1 MWSIRVL
8 TGPQKGQIYDLKFG
22 KNIFGRGSECDLK
35 VSSVGISKEHCE
47 VHVYKDKMI
56 VIDLKSSNGTF
67 VNGVKVQ
74 NSKIGLGD
82 KISLFDVIMDIIP
95 KPEIRPAQAPVKK
108 KSSSKKPKVR
118 SEDEHLQPQQDHYH
132 GSLAVQSQPQMPPQQ
147 PMVMQ
152 SGFEGFQ
159 NQYQNQYQPDPQ
171 QAFQQS
177 AAPESRP
184 EPQLSFPEKMDQMV
198 ETKIMPAVYKLASF
212 LPYKHVFL
220 GFVLF
225 YIFLVTV
232 LSLVPLITLN
242 NEANLK
248 EASLRAKSVARAI
261 SKLNESSLMAGQFN
275 SLNVNEALKED
286 GIKDAFIIQHSDGSI
301 IAPPERAG
309 RDANRPFIAQARREL
324 KATAGMIDSKTL
336 GASHPIG
343 VFDPV
348 SGETQ
353 VKFHSI
359 VYYDVGFLSVD
370 ENRVI
375 SLFMQTLIVASLIGL
390 FVYFIFVRLS
400 LYPVRKLNDEI
411 VNALREKTDRAQV
424 EVEDPQIQSL
434 VTQVN
439 FLLSRSNAF
448 SEQDQAAID
457 PQAATLQFAHMT
469 QLISDAVIIF
479 NNELNVVAIN
489 SAFSEIGQV
498 TEDQILNQSIE
509 TLSDGSLVQ
518 SLKELMALAQESSQ
532 QPHAK
537 ELHFSQYTCLLTLR
551 ALFQGAAVSR
561 PDFYFVI
568 FHKKTEGAG

>member
-8 TGPQKGQIYDLKFG
+8 TGTQKGQIYDLKFG
-22 KNIFGRGSECDLK
+22 KNIFGRGGECDFK
-35 VSSVGISKEHCE
+35 VNSVGISKEHCE
-47 VHVYKDKMI
+47 LHVYKDKMI

-95 KPEIRPAQAPVKK
+95 KPEIRPVQVPVKK
-108 KSSSKKPKVR
+108 KPTVKKVR
-118 SEDEHLQPQQDHYH
+118 VKTQDDSNQPQQYQSH
-132 GSLAVQSQPQMPPQQ
+132 GSLALQNQPLVPQQQ
-147 PMVMQ
+147 PMMMQ
-152 SGFEGFQ
+152 SSYENFQ
-159 NQYQNQYQPDPQ
+159 NQFRQDPNQT
-171 QAFQQS
+171 FQQS
-177 AAPESRP
+177 ETPQVRS
-184 EPQLSFPEKMDQMV
+184 EPQLSFPEKLDRMV

-212 LPYKHVFL
+212 IPYKQVFL
-220 GFVLF
+220 GFILF

-232 LSLVPLITLN
+232 LSLIPLITLN

-261 SKLNESSLMAGQFN
+261 SKLNETSLMAGQFN

-309 RDANRPFIAQARREL
+309 RDANRPFIAQARREM

-359 VYYDVGFLSVD
+359 VYYDVGFLAVD
-370 ENRVI
+370 ENRVM

-390 FVYFIFVRLS
+390 LVYFIFVRLS
-400 LYPVRKLNDEI
+400 LYPIRKLNDEI
-411 VNALREKTDRAQV
+411 VYALREKTDTTKV

-448 SEQDQAAID
+448 SDQDSAAVD
-457 PQAATLQFAHMT
+457 PQAAALQFTHLA
-469 QLISDAVIIF
+469 QLVSDAVLIF
-479 NNELNVVAIN
+479 NGDLNVIAIN
-489 SAFSEIGQV
+489 PAFSEIGQV
-498 TEDQILNQSIE
+498 TEDQILNQSID

-518 SLKELMALAQESSQ
+518 SLKELMVLAQESSQ
-532 QPHAK
+532 QIHAK
-537 ELHFSQYTCLLTLR
+537 ELHFAQFTCNLTMR
-551 ALFQGAAVSR
+551 ALFQGAAVSK

-568 FHKKTEGAG
+568 FHKKTEGVG

>member
-8 TGPQKGQIYDLKFG
+8 TGPQKGQIYDLKLG
-22 KNIFGRGSECDLK
+22 KNIFGRGSDCDFK
-35 VSSVGISKEHCE
+35 VTSVGISKEHCE

-56 VIDLKSSNGTF
+56 VIDLRSSNGTF

-95 KPEIRPAQAPVKK
+95 KPEIRPVTALKK
-108 KSSSKKPKVR
+108 KSSSKKHR
-118 SEDEHLQPQQDHYH
+118 SQSESHQQLQSYTSN
-132 GSLAVQSQPQMPPQQ
+132 GSAALQSQPMVTQQQQ
-147 PMVMQ
+147 PSMMMQ
-152 SGFEGFQ
+152 TGFENHQ
-159 NQYQNQYQPDPQ
+159 NQFQVSDQQPSYQQEPV
-171 QAFQQS
+171 AS
-177 AAPESRP
+177 VRHV
-184 EPQLSFPEKMDQMV
+184 PQLSLPEKIDQIV
-198 ETKIMPAVYKLASF
+198 ETKVMPAVYKLASF
-212 LPYKHVFL
+212 LPFKQVFL
-220 GFVLF
+220 GFILF

-232 LSLVPLITLN
+232 LSLIPLITLN
-242 NEANLK
+242 NEANIK

-261 SKLNESSLMAGQFN
+261 SKLNETSLMAGQYN

-309 RDANRPFIAQARREL
+309 RDANRPFIAQARREM

-359 VYYDVGFLSVD
+359 VYYDVGFLTVD

-390 FVYFIFVRLS
+390 LIYFVFVRLA

-411 VNALREKTDRAQV
+411 VTALREKTDNTKID
-424 EVEDPQIQSL
+424 VEDPQVQSL

-439 FLLSRSNAF
+439 FLLSRTNAF
-448 SEQDQAAID
+448 SDQDQAAID
-457 PQAATLQFAHMT
+457 PHAAALQFAHIT
-469 QLISDAVIIF
+469 QMVTDAVLIF
-479 NNELNVVAIN
+479 NSDMNVVAMN
-489 SAFSEIGQV
+489 SGFSEIVQM
-498 TEDQILNQSIE
+498 TEDQILNQSIDN
-509 TLSDGSLVQ
+509 LSDGSLVQ
-518 SLKELMALAQESSQ
+518 SLQELMAMAQDSSQ
-532 QPHAK
+532 QTHSK
-537 ELHFSQYTCLLTLR
+537 ELNFSQFTCILTIR
-551 ALFQGAAVSR
+551 ALFQGAAISK

-568 FHKKTEGAG
+568 FHKKTEG

>member
-8 TGPQKGQIYDLKFG
+8 TGSQKGQIYDLKLG
-22 KNIFGRGSECDLK
+22 KNIFGRGSECDFK
-35 VSSVGISKEHCE
+35 VNSVGISKEHCE
-47 VHVYKDKMI
+47 LHVYKDKMI

-95 KPEIRPAQAPVKK
+95 KPEIRPVQGPVKK
-108 KSSSKKPKVR
+108 KSSVKKVR
-118 SEDEHLQPQQDHYH
+118 VHSDEDRSQHFQSQ
-132 GSLAVQSQPQMPPQQ
+132 GALAVQNQPMMPQQQ
-147 PMVMQ
+147 PMMMQ
-152 SGFEGFQ
+152 TGFENFQ
-159 NQYQNQYQPDPQ
+159 NQYQQDPNQQ
-171 QAFQQS
+171 FQQPE
-177 AAPESRP
+177 APTARP
-184 EPQLSFPEKMDQMV
+184 EPQLSLPEKIDQMV

-225 YIFLVTV
+225 YIFMVTV

-261 SKLNESSLMAGQFN
+261 SKLNETSLMSGQFN

-309 RDANRPFIAQARREL
+309 RDANRPFIAQARREM

-359 VYYDVGFLSVD
+359 VYYDVGFLTVD
-370 ENRVI
+370 ENRVM

-390 FVYFIFVRLS
+390 LIYFIFVRLS

-411 VNALREKTDRAQV
+411 VTALREKTDNTKV
-424 EVEDPQIQSL
+424 EIEDPQIQSL

-448 SEQDQAAID
+448 SDQDHAAVD
-457 PQAATLQFAHMT
+457 PQAAALQFAQLT
-469 QLISDAVIIF
+469 QLISDAVVIF
-479 NNELNVVAIN
+479 NSDLNVIAMN
-489 SAFSEIGQV
+489 PAFSEIGQV
-498 TEDQILNQSIE
+498 TEDQILNQSID

-537 ELHFSQYTCLLTLR
+537 ELHFSQFTCNLTMR
-551 ALFQGAAVSR
+551 ALFQGAAVSK

-568 FHKKTEGAG
+568 FHKKLEGVG

>member
-8 TGPQKGQIYDLKFG
+8 TGIQKGQIYDLKFG
-22 KNIFGRGSECDLK
+22 KNIFGRGAECDLK
-35 VSSVGISKEHCE
+35 VTSVGISKEHCE
-47 VHVYKDKMI
+47 IHVYKDKMI

-95 KPEIRPAQAPVKK
+95 KPEIRPTQVSSVKKKPTVKKSRPKVEESHEHEPHYPSHGAVAIQNQPVDAMIMKQGYEQYQRQEHYHQQQPAPAQAP
-108 KSSSKKPKVR
+108 
-118 SEDEHLQPQQDHYH
+118 
-132 GSLAVQSQPQMPPQQ
+132 
-147 PMVMQ
+147 
-152 SGFEGFQ
+152 
-159 NQYQNQYQPDPQ
+159 
-171 QAFQQS
+171 S
-177 AAPESRP
+177 A
-184 EPQLSFPEKMDQMV
+184 PQLSLSEKLDLIV

-212 LPYKHVFL
+212 LPYKQVFL
-220 GFVLF
+220 GFILF
-225 YIFLVTV
+225 YIFMVTV
-232 LSLVPLITLN
+232 LSLIPLITLN

-261 SKLNESSLMAGQFN
+261 SKLNEASLMAGQFN

-286 GIKDAFIIQHSDGSI
+286 GIKDAFIIQHADGSI

-309 RDANRPFIAQARREL
+309 RDANRPFIAQARREM
-324 KATAGMIDSKTL
+324 KATAGMIDGKTL

-343 VFDPV
+343 VFDPI

-400 LYPVRKLNDEI
+400 LYPVRKLNEEI
-411 VNALREKTDRAQV
+411 ITALREKTDSTKV

-448 SEQDQAAID
+448 SDQDHAAID
-457 PQAATLQFAHMT
+457 PHAAALQFSDLT
-469 QLISDAVIIF
+469 QLISDAALIF
-479 NNELNVVAIN
+479 NAEMNVVAMN
-489 SAFSEIGQV
+489 PAFSEIGQV
-498 TEDQILNQSIE
+498 TQDQLLNQNID

-518 SLKELMALAQESSQ
+518 SLKELMALAQDSSQ
-532 QPHAK
+532 QIHSK
-537 ELHFSQYTCLLTLR
+537 ELHFSQFTCNLTIR
-551 ALFQGAAVSR
+551 ALFQGAAVTK

-568 FHKKTEGAG
+568 FHKKVEGDGQA